1 MTPTRCWR
9 KKRRAARRSFSSRGR
24 TEKTRGDALSRR
36 FEEALKQAR
45 QEPVT
50 RPSRD
55 FDLD

>member
-1 MTPTRCWR
+1 VQ
-9 KKRRAARRSFSSRGR
+9 

-45 QEPVT
+45 EEPISK
-50 RPSRD
+50 PSRD